1 MKAKE
6 MSDAGVRNIVYATI
20 NSAVVDWRRAA
31 VYLYKEI
38 GVSPLKI
45 DREFEIRFKC
55 NKKVVS
61 RIRKIKDA
69 EIFFRG
75 ETYEF
80 YSKTLDC
87 YVEPERLLKELDKR
101 ALEDVLK

>member
-6 MSDAGVRNIVYATI
+6 MSDVGVRNIIYATI
-20 NSAVVDWRRAA
+20 NSAVTDWRRAA

-45 DREFEIRFKC
+45 DYAFEERFKC
-55 NKKVVS
+55 NKKIVS
-61 RIRKIKDA
+61 KIKKIKDA
-69 EIFFRG
+69 EIFFKG

-87 YVEPERLLKELDKR
+87 YIEPERILKELDKR